1 MILFEDKIIILYR
14 TATTTY
20 TLELLS
26 SKTLETIKKTCI
38 ESNTIDEFSNPFL
51 LSNYDEIIVD
61 FKDVHQ
67 IYDSNLNL
75 TASLGQNAQFNEPFY
90 NGDAELLYISADM
103 IFYRVNAFQRVK
115 IKILSRSSGEIIHSF
130 FLSFVREFNR
140 LDSILVDEKEHR
152 FVYKSFTTNNLI
164 SFDFDG
170 ESIYYSKITSSEL
183 NKKSLLLNYR
193 TYFRDRKFKD
203 LEKSYLFY
211 QYNSKFNLKRIL
223 LI

>member
-1 MILFEDKIIILYR
+1 MILFEDKIVILYR

-38 ESNTIDEFSNPFL
+38 ESNTDEFSNPFL

-61 FKDVHQ
+61 FINVHH

-75 TASLGQNAQFNEPFY
+75 TTSLGQNAQFNEPFY

-103 IFYRVNAFQRVK
+103 IFYRVNAFQKVK

-140 LDSILVDEKEHR
+140 LDSILVDEKESR

-164 SFDFDG
+164 SFDFEG
-170 ESIYYSKITSSEL
+170 GSIHYSKISSSEL

-193 TYFRDRKFKD
+193 TYFRDRKYKD